1 MDEANDKGR
10 NEGGVGLDQQAHFV
24 ANTLLDLIDVTARGK
39 KNQQNKTQHTTSV
52 ERHGRAGKGLSQGAE
67 SSAGHA
73 LCEPR
78 VELSCLRDVEP
89 ADFLLHDAVEE
100 AAADASDLAPG
111 RQRPE
116 RHLHV
121 GCHHHHEAQDGVVDG
136 VSGRGQDMDLSSEEI
151 KPPPQKK
158 TNYGGG
164 ISERHTTFAAPCGIG
179 LALTHSKH

>member
-1 MDEANDKGR
+1 M
-10 NEGGVGLDQQAHFV
+10 
-24 ANTLLDLIDVTARGK
+24 
-39 KNQQNKTQHTTSV
+39 
-52 ERHGRAGKGLSQGAE
+52 AGD
-67 SSAGHA
+67 A

-89 ADFLLHDAVEE
+89 ADVLLHDAVEE

-136 VSGRGQDMDLSSEEI
+136 VPGRGQDVDFSSEEV
-151 KPPPQKK
+151 KPPPQKKK

-164 ISERHTTFAAPCGIG
+164 ISECHTTLAAPCRVG
-179 LALTHSKH
+179 LALEVHIQSTEISPLHVLLQGAVHHEIGHICGNYNHKRKPLNKQSLKISFFSLTCMLYCN